1 MRLGSLWKS
10 VKYANQE
17 SEGSNL
23 DPFLKKNCWKAADKM
38 ELTSS
43 GKPWKYGFLLT
54 HALEN
59 TGNGS
64 FTFGTGK
71 TLHSSGCL
79 LNQAMFPSSM
89 FSLLAPGNN
98 VEGWRHGEYMV
109 CG

>member
-1 MRLGSLWKS
+1 MTLGSLWKS

-17 SEGSNL
+17 SEGYNL
-23 DPFLKKNCWKAADKM
+23 DPFLKKNCWKAVDKM

-43 GKPWKYGFLLT
+43 GKAWKYVFLLT
-54 HALEN
+54 HTLEN

-71 TLHSSGCL
+71 TFPSSGCL
-79 LNQAMFPSSM
+79 LNQAMFPSSL
-89 FSLLAPGNN
+89 FSLLALGSNAE
-98 VEGWRHGEYMV
+98 VWRDGEYMV